1 MMKKSFHIK
10 FIILHLRHKMSVKLD
25 NENLKVIR
33 LDNGEIIFSK
43 IVVNDKSKDN
53 GYLELH
59 WPMKVLM
66 KFDEEEKTT
75 QLALLKWLPF
85 TDTTFVPLAARC
97 IMSVSELGED
107 YQDFYLKSV
116 KEDNEHT
123 SEQGLT
129 KMSKILA
136 DFEPEGY
143 MN

>member
-1 MMKKSFHIK
+1 MA
-10 FIILHLRHKMSVKLD
+10 VELD
-25 NENLKVIR
+25 TENLKVIR

-43 IVVNDKSKDN
+43 VVVNDKSKDN

-59 WPMKVLM
+59 WPMKVMM
-66 KFDEEEKTT
+66 KFNDDEKST
-75 QLALLKWLPF
+75 QLALLKWLTF
-85 TDTTFVPLAARC
+85 KDTTFVPLAARC
-97 IMSVSELGED
+97 IMSVSSLGEE
-107 YQDFYLKSV
+107 YQDFYLNSV
-116 KEDNEHT
+116 REDSEHT